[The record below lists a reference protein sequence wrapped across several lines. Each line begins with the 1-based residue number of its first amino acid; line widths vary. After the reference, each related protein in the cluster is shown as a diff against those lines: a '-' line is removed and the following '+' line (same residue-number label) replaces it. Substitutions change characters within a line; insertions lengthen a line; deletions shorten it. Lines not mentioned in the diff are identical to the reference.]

1 MGTPAVHFV
10 LAGGCV
16 VSTSHV
22 ISPQTM
28 GARRTER
35 WAASL
40 GAWRPGDVAAAR
52 RLYRDIRRARTE
64 DPRSRAT
71 APADVSSD
79 NPLQATEDS
88 GWGEYFRTAEVRD
101 TIALDL
107 ERLHPGD
114 EFYSAPD
121 VQQALLNLL
130 LVWSLENPRLG
141 YRQGMHEL
149 ASLVFSQRAKDAAS
163 RDTGGHRWGHSPAAP
178 SMDATADDEA
188 GLTSAPELSASHV
201 EHDAYA
207 MFAAL
212 MGADRDDECRRRI
225 RMASFF
231 EDPPG
236 KGAKSGVQ
244 TTSDRVYAR
253 LEKIDPALRRH
264 LDEVG
269 IEPQL
274 FLLRWLRVLF
284 SREFHLHDAMV
295 IWDAVIATNDPND
308 PNDEAGALV
317 GDEPSSAMSGID
329 YANPGAMDFIE
340 SFAVAML
347 LFVRSDVLALDDF
360 GSCLRRLQKFPPCED
375 VAALVERA
383 RTASFG
389 KVDADEWIPKPHP
402 APPSSAAAARR
413 DVDRDGQQPGH
424 AGAGGL
430 GSRANDFLAKAAG
443 AGGAARDRASAL
455 IDRAKV
461 RAADV
466 MGKLKSDGD
475 DPRGEATGSGVRYD
489 VGLGEPFGSSAQ
501 PELPGV
507 EAASKGLEG
516 VGGEGVGG
524 EGVGVEGV
532 LKGVLKPIA
541 STPPTA
547 IPRRLSE
554 DVKSETSP
562 RSPSSPTHHLLRP
575 PGGEGGDE
583 EGDEFRYGEMKSPT
597 RPVFDAPATGYEE
610 IIPREPSPELSAG
623 VSPAAGIEP
632 ATTSVPDRVSAL
644 RASGLID
651 PSPDVRAEALFGR
664 TTGGV
669 DSRGKSAGGLFDDD
683 DPETTGG
690 LFDPSPPRHAGGG
703 GGDGGGRT
711 GGTPGMGAKVRSL
724 FADDGDEDP
733 LFGGGGGKRLVS
745 GPDDEGSNRVARP
758 SAAVRNAASAIEGV
772 LTRGEVTDEAA
783 AGDLREALVR
793 LRSAAAK
800 LEVRG

>member
-1 MGTPAVHFV
+1 MGTPAVPNFV
-10 LAGGCV
+10 VAGGCV

-212 MGADRDDECRRRI
+212 MGADRDDGCRRRI

-244 TTSDRVYAR
+244 TTCDRVYAR

-466 MGKLKSDGD
+466 MGKLKSDGE

-516 VGGEGVGG
+516 VGLEGVGG

-703 GGDGGGRT
+703 GDGGGRT

>member
-1 MGTPAVHFV
+1 MGTPAVPNFV
-10 LAGGCV
+10 VAGGCV

-88 GWGEYFRTAEVRD
+88 GWGEYFRTSEVRD

-212 MGADRDDECRRRI
+212 MGADRDDGCRRRI

-244 TTSDRVYAR
+244 TTCDRVYAR

-402 APPSSAAAARR
+402 APPSSAARR
-413 DVDRDGQQPGH
+413 DADDAKRRLFESESEWAEEMSALKSALGAVRDAFEAGEGDAREGERAPPPPSDRKGKSPVSSLAPSPGTPPRGGGGAEKGVSVSASARAEGAEQVAVLSKELDTRARVFEDDADFIVEVKEGSSAADLDPDFELKSLGLRFENWKRDFKERLKETRVMLRRLDEATREAK
-424 AGAGGL
+424 AGAG
-430 GSRANDFLAKAAG
+430 KE
-443 AGGAARDRASAL
+443 AR
-455 IDRAKV
+455 
-461 RAADV
+461 
-466 MGKLKSDGD
+466 
-475 DPRGEATGSGVRYD
+475 
-489 VGLGEPFGSSAQ
+489 
-501 PELPGV
+501 
-507 EAASKGLEG
+507 
-516 VGGEGVGG
+516 
-524 EGVGVEGV
+524 
-532 LKGVLKPIA
+532 
-541 STPPTA
+541 
-547 IPRRLSE
+547 
-554 DVKSETSP
+554 
-562 RSPSSPTHHLLRP
+562 
-575 PGGEGGDE
+575 
-583 EGDEFRYGEMKSPT
+583 EGDEDADEGIPRG
-597 RPVFDAPATGYEE
+597 RAPAGEEEYERVDRRDAAE
-610 IIPREPSPELSAG
+610 EREKKKGRGWGLK
-623 VSPAAGIEP
+623 
-632 ATTSVPDRVSAL
+632 RAL
-644 RASGLID
+644 GL
-651 PSPDVRAEALFGR
+651 
-664 TTGGV
+664 
-669 DSRGKSAGGLFDDD
+669 
-683 DPETTGG
+683 
-690 LFDPSPPRHAGGG
+690 
-703 GGDGGGRT
+703 
-711 GGTPGMGAKVRSL
+711 
-724 FADDGDEDP
+724 
-733 LFGGGGGKRLVS
+733 KR
-745 GPDDEGSNRVARP
+745 
-758 SAAVRNAASAIEGV
+758 
-772 LTRGEVTDEAA
+772 
-783 AGDLREALVR
+783 
-793 LRSAAAK
+793 
-800 LEVRG
+800 

>member
-1 MGTPAVHFV
+1 
-10 LAGGCV
+10 
-16 VSTSHV
+16 
-22 ISPQTM
+22 M

-52 RLYRDIRRARTE
+52 RLYQDIRRARTE

-163 RDTGGHRWGHSPAAP
+163 SDPGGHRWGHSPAAP

-212 MGADRDDECRRRI
+212 MGADRNNRNDGRRI

-244 TTSDRVYAR
+244 TACDRVYAR
-253 LEKIDPALRRH
+253 LEKVDPALRRH
-264 LDEVG
+264 LDGVG

-308 PNDEAGALV
+308 PDDETGALV
-317 GDEPSSAMSGID
+317 GDELSSAMSGID

-347 LFVRSDVLALDDF
+347 LFVRSDVLATDDF

-375 VAALVERA
+375 VAALIERA
-383 RTASFG
+383 RTASHG
-389 KVDADEWIPKPHP
+389 KVDADEWIPKSHTKP
-402 APPSSAAAARR
+402 PPSSATAKTRLDEYR
-413 DVDRDGQQPGH
+413 DRDGQGPPGH
-424 AGAGGL
+424 SGPGSGL

-455 IDRAKV
+455 IGRAKV

-466 MGKLKSDGD
+466 MGKLKSDVEEG
-475 DPRGEATGSGVRYD
+475 TGSGVRYD
-489 VGLGEPFGSSAQ
+489 VGLGETYLGSSAQ

-507 EAASKGLEG
+507 EGSMGVEG
-516 VGGEGVGG
+516 G
-524 EGVGVEGV
+524 EGV

-541 STPPTA
+541 STPATA

-562 RSPSSPTHHLLRP
+562 RSRSPSSPTHHLLRP
-575 PGGEGGDE
+575 RFEPSEGGEGGDE

-610 IIPREPSPELSAG
+610 IVPREASPELSAQ

-632 ATTSVPDRVSAL
+632 ATTTTTHASVPPVVSAL
-644 RASGLID
+644 RDAGLID
-651 PSPDVRAEALFGR
+651 PSPDGRAEALFGR
-664 TTGGV
+664 TTTGGLDGV
-669 DSRGKSAGGLFDDD
+669 KRAGGLFDDD
-683 DPETTGG
+683 DPETAGG
-690 LFDPSPPRHAGGG
+690 LFDPSPPKNGSKNGPLGGG
-703 GGDGGGRT
+703 GGGGRI
-711 GGTPGMGAKVRSL
+711 GATPGMGAKVRSL

-733 LFGGGGGKRLVS
+733 LFGGGGGRRGKRLGS
-745 GPDDEGSNRVARP
+745 GIDDEGSKTVQKTAP
-758 SAAVRNAASAIEGV
+758 SAAVREAASAIEGV